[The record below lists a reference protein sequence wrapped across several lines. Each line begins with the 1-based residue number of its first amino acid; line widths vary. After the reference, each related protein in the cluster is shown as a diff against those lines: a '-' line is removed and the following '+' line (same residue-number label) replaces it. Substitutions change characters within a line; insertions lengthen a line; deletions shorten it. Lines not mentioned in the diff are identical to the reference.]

1 MKHRISLFF
10 LLGLSIST
18 WAQFAP
24 AAGLPGSTAVP
35 AESPFF
41 THWASSCMVER
52 GPVDIA
58 QPDLGL
64 ATVGLPE
71 FALGPATETEVVSL
85 GDGGQATLEF
95 DPAIIDHLG
104 ADFAVFENAFLPTFL
119 ELAFVEVSSDGEYF
133 QRFPAISLT
142 PTDQQVDAFG
152 VVEATQIN
160 QLAGKYEQGYGV
172 PFDLANLPPD
182 PLVDRQNIRYV
193 RIVDVVGSI
202 SPEFGSLDS
211 EGNLINE
218 PYPTPFASGG
228 FDLNAVGVL
237 APNTLSS
244 TESSSSDLAV
254 YPNPLSPGFSEVFW
268 NQPFTGRIELVNQ
281 VGQTVYSS
289 ACWKCEKITLNAP
302 PSGIYWLIFE
312 ADESGFRH
320 QISLIISD

>member
-1 MKHRISLFF
+1 MKRRISLFF

-41 THWASSCMVER
+41 THWASSCTVDR

-64 ATVGLPE
+64 ATVGMPE

-95 DPAIIDHLG
+95 DPAIVDHPG
-104 ADFAVFENAFLPTFL
+104 ADFAVFENAFIATFL

-152 VVEATQIN
+152 AVEATQID

-172 PFDLANLPPD
+172 PFDLATLPPD
-182 PLVDRQNIRYV
+182 PMVDRQNIRFV
-193 RIVDVVGSI
+193 RIIDVVGSI

-218 PYPTPFASGG
+218 PYPTPFGSGG

-237 APNTLSS
+237 APNTLSIQELS
-244 TESSSSDLAV
+244 KAAYLV
-254 YPNPLSPGFSEVFW
+254 YPNPVPKSFTELFW
-268 NQPFTGRIELVNQ
+268 EQAFTGPVRLMNQ
-281 VGQTVYSS
+281 IGQIVYQS
-289 ACWKCEKITLNAP
+289 ACRECKKITLP
-302 PSGIYWLIFE
+302 ELPSGIYWLIFE
-312 ADESGFRH
+312 GTEDGIRH
-320 QISLIISD
+320 RQTLIVSD